1 MVAAMTKQ
9 FIYLEKDHHIAWL
22 TLNRPDRKNA
32 LNIDMWRA
40 IPDLVSEAE
49 NDPEIKILILRSA
62 VPKIFCAG
70 ADISE
75 FDRFMVDRSARDDNR
90 RALRAACVALEDFTK
105 PTLAMI
111 AGACIGGG
119 CILALSCDMR
129 FGDEKSRYG
138 ITPAKLGLVYG
149 LSDTRRLMEQV
160 GPAATRDI
168 LFSARIIGADKA
180 RDIGL
185 VNEIY
190 PVEDLE
196 QQVREYS
203 ELLLANSPHSLR
215 EIKKIIKRIQAGV
228 RDDDGASE
236 DIFMAAFDGA
246 DHKEGV
252 DAFLNKRKPDYK

>member
-1 MVAAMTKQ
+1 MVAPMNEQ
-9 FIYLEKDHHIAWL
+9 FIYLKKDHHIAWL

-40 IPDLVSEAE
+40 IPDLVQQAE
-49 NDPEIKILILRSA
+49 NDPEIRILILCSA

-75 FDRFMVDRSARDDNR
+75 FDLFMKDRDARDQNR
-90 RALRAACVALEDFTK
+90 AAIRAACLALEGFTG
-105 PTLAMI
+105 PTIAMI

-119 CILALSCDMR
+119 CILALSCDLR

-149 LSDTRRLMEQV
+149 LSDTRRLLDQV

-180 RDIGL
+180 LSMGL

-190 PVEDLE
+190 PVGSLE
-196 QQVREYS
+196 QEVRDYS
-203 ELLLANSPHSLR
+203 DILLANSPHSLW
-215 EIKKIIKRIQAGV
+215 EIKKLIARIQGGV
-228 RDDDGASE
+228 REDDIVSE
-236 DIFMAAFDGA
+236 DIFLDAFDGA

-252 DAFLNKRKPDYK
+252 EAFLTKRKPSY